1 MATFLV
7 TGASR
12 GLGLEFVKQLVG
24 RGENVIATCRGDRSM
39 SELDGLYDTH
49 ENLQVM
55 ELEVA
60 DDKSIATLVRQL
72 EGRAIDVLINN
83 AGVYG
88 PRGAAIGQLE
98 GEGWSEVMRVNCIA
112 PVLLTQAL
120 LPNLREGAGKKLVFI
135 TSKMGSIADNRGGG
149 SYAYRSSKSALNSA
163 VKSLAVDLAGE
174 DFVSV
179 VLHPGWVQTDMG
191 GPQAALKPAES
202 GGALRALINRLSSA
216 DAGKFFQYDGSEL
229 PW

>member
-60 DDKSIATLVRQL
+60 DDKSIATLARQL

-112 PVLLTQAL
+112 PILLTQAL

-191 GPQAALKPAES
+191 GPNALIDAETSVSGMLRVIDRVGQPDS
-202 GGALRALINRLSSA
+202 GG
-216 DAGKFFQYDGSEL
+216 FFAYDGAAI